1 MAKLADL
8 DSGSN
13 LREPIFAIVETT
25 LDEESPQDR
34 IGQPNDDEHHGATL
48 LQHISAHKVDFK
60 LSKLVIPIAML
71 HDRMS
76 GGIAN
81 PQGLASR
88 LTRPSSGGLDWISKS
103 ISSSP
108 RNPHTTTL
116 SNIEPW
122 KMLRCLQFGA
132 TEVLSSPLTKDR
144 VASLAVHAYHAKE
157 AMQKERSALL
167 ATKKI
172 RKRSWVGFD
181 DKKPYA
187 YLREQMYGKSPNHRM
202 KQAFTDVSKGFW
214 PHDWHM
220 RPRERA
226 ILI

>member
-13 LREPIFAIVETT
+13 LREPVFVIVETT
-25 LDEESPQDR
+25 LDEESSQDQ
-34 IGQPNDDEHHGATL
+34 IGQSNDDEHLGATL
-48 LQHISAHKVDFK
+48 LQHISAQKADSK

-71 HDRMS
+71 HDRKS
-76 GGIAN
+76 GGMAKS
-81 PQGLASR
+81 QGLASH

-103 ISSSP
+103 ISSS
-108 RNPHTTTL
+108 HKDSYTTTL

-132 TEVLSSPLTKDR
+132 TEVLSSPLTEDR
-144 VASLAVHAYHAKE
+144 VANLVVHAYHTKE
-157 AMQKERSALL
+157 AAQKERSALL
-167 ATKKI
+167 ATRKI

-187 YLREQMYGKSPNHRM
+187 YLREQMYVM
-202 KQAFTDVSKGFW
+202 K
-214 PHDWHM
+214 P
-220 RPRERA
+220 
-226 ILI
+226 